1 MKNFNSL
8 RSRPRD
14 RRQMYSK
21 EMNVVK
27 LIVCC
32 FGEGRAG
39 CGKVLAL
46 RERRWKRDCFPDAQL
61 AMREFQVKQGRSNRK
76 RDEQKDNFN
85 GGMSGVLKLRACQRA
100 DRQHEVTSA
109 PKI

>member
-46 RERRWKRDCFPDAQL
+46 EKGD
-61 AMREFQVKQGRSNRK
+61 GN
-76 RDEQKDNFN
+76 
-85 GGMSGVLKLRACQRA
+85 
-100 DRQHEVTSA
+100 VTAFLTPNLQCENS
-109 PKI
+109 K